1 MTYYRIT
8 LLLLFVALA
17 TPNVLADTNGIP
29 SDELQSWF
37 SSGAI
42 WIGILAVAA
51 GCADGFLHIGRLK
64 YEYPQQTLRSRGR
77 RALTTDACFAFVV
90 ACIVVL
96 AYAWLRP
103 PGQESVSLI
112 AATLNVLLTLWG
124 TSLVLLGTIVFSI
137 ATALIARRPSSTSR
151 AAFFG

>member
-17 TPNVLADTNGIP
+17 TTNVLADTNGFP

-51 GCADGFLHIGRLK
+51 GCAD
-64 YEYPQQTLRSRGR
+64 
-77 RALTTDACFAFVV
+77 
-90 ACIVVL
+90 
-96 AYAWLRP
+96 
-103 PGQESVSLI
+103 
-112 AATLNVLLTLWG
+112 
-124 TSLVLLGTIVFSI
+124 
-137 ATALIARRPSSTSR
+137 
-151 AAFFG
+151 